1 MLLSRNRD
9 IYQKKPTIR
18 HYSINGTEVN
28 ERRRQKP
35 DEKTKREGIGRFSAT
50 LLERIRQ
57 LARPKTAV
65 ASGPGRHPSRPVRV
79 FPLPPPEPQIWW
91 PKLKRIELSRPT
103 AVSYA
108 QPPKAEKK
116 SETRLVVFP
125 PAKKAAAR
133 RKYVTR
139 TRNSAPGEQK
149 NAGRKGQ
156 RERIQKPGRETE
168 NTKAEEKTEKEPPK
182 ENTNRKS
189 FVRFEEEEKTI
200 MKFLGRKD
208 SFIELQK
215 RPVFMDHR
223 FDYRDEEERRNR
235 SEEEIEFLE
244 RLSYKLVSRVI
255 DMCRQMVGWK
265 KSVGTSFSIE
275 NPVQI

>member
-65 ASGPGRHPSRPVRV
+65 ASGP
-79 FPLPPPEPQIWW
+79 
-91 PKLKRIELSRPT
+91 
-103 AVSYA
+103 
-108 QPPKAEKK
+108 EKK